1 MSSEATQGDVSAL
14 ERAEEA
20 HLLVEAH
27 PRQALALANRA
38 LAAASADG
46 DFTAEVAALRSVA
59 WAQLKLG
66 DTRATSAAVRT
77 GIRLANRHGDRQGAA
92 LLRRLLAASLSLSG
106 RTRAARREI
115 EAAVADLSGLE
126 RARSQVHRVEIHRTS
141 NAADPSIDR
150 AVLSDAAK
158 GLQALRRAGDEVW
171 EARLLYNRGA
181 FYFDR
186 GDLDRAESD
195 FRRAL
200 EIQTRHGADF
210 VVADYTLALAEVALL
225 RGDVVTSLKAIEDA
239 RDVLPPSPLS
249 NLGHLLVLA
258 LTQARLLPEARAA
271 GEEYVA
277 LCSQTGRADYVAAGL
292 LDLAAIGVMARDP
305 VAARA
310 FASRAVRSFAARGKI
325 ASAALARG
333 TYLRARLLGG
343 TVSRSSLRSGLGAAA
358 VLEELGWHRDSL
370 RIRVTVA
377 RVALEIGALHVA
389 RRQLELAASLGTR
402 GTASDR
408 IDLCHARALLDL
420 ADSRPGA
427 AERRLAHGMRL
438 LHDYQAALGA
448 IELRAAASSIG
459 AELPRLGLRLALE
472 SQRPA
477 KVLGWAER
485 LRANALRLPPVRPPA
500 DTKLRKLQT
509 ELRRATADGRTSD
522 QTRLEAAIRSR
533 ARIVEAAGG
542 APTSLPDARAAARP
556 LGSRALVE
564 YLELDGAVHALT
576 LANGR
581 LALYNLGAAGPAT
594 ELDWLRFAY
603 RRLAAGRLSTEQRA
617 AAQRNVDT
625 AAKTL
630 DELLVRPL
638 LPVIGQA
645 PLVLV
650 PTGVL
655 HALPWGAL
663 ASLRGRPLEVA
674 PSLTIWCELVARPR
688 TLRRKTALAAGP
700 RLRYAAREV
709 RELGALRPG
718 ATILHGRA
726 ATAQAT
732 LKALDGAALAHLAC
746 HGHFRA
752 DSPLFSS
759 LELADGRLNVYE
771 LQQLARAPELVV
783 LSACDLALSALH
795 PGDELLGF
803 AAALLGMGT
812 RTIVASVVP
821 VPDAAARRLMLAFHR
836 ELLAGVR
843 PAEALAHVQAGAKT
857 AGFICLGAG

>member
-1 MSSEATQGDVSAL
+1 MSSEATQRDASAL
-14 ERAEEA
+14 ESAEEA
-20 HLLVEAH
+20 HLLVEAR

-46 DFTAEVAALRSVA
+46 DVTAQVAALRSVA

-66 DTRATSAAVRT
+66 DARAASAAMRT
-77 GIRLANRHGDRQGAA
+77 GIRLANRNGDRQGAA

-115 EAAVADLSGLE
+115 DAAVADLSGLE

-150 AVLSDAAK
+150 AVLSDAAR
-158 GLQALRRAGDEVW
+158 GLQTLRRAGDDVW

-181 FYFDR
+181 LYFDR

-200 EIQTRHGADF
+200 EIQTRHGAEF

-225 RGDVVTSLKAIEDA
+225 RGDVVTSLKAIEEA

-249 NLGHLLVLA
+249 NLGRLLVLA
-258 LTQARLLPEARAA
+258 LTQARLLPEARTA
-271 GEEYVA
+271 GEEYVT
-277 LCSQTGRADYVAAGL
+277 LCSRTGRADYVAAGL

-310 FASRAVRSFAARGKI
+310 FASSAVRSFAAHGKV

-333 TYLRARLLGG
+333 TYLRARLLEG
-343 TVSRSSLRSGLGAAA
+343 TVSRSSLRSGLDAAA

-370 RIRVTVA
+370 RIRITIA

-389 RRQLELAASLGTR
+389 RRQLELAAPLGAR

-408 IDLCHARALLDL
+408 IEVCHAQALLEL
-420 ADSRPGA
+420 AAGRPGA
-427 AERRLAHGMRL
+427 AERRLARGMRL
-438 LHDYQAALGA
+438 LDEYRAALGA

-459 AELPRLGLRLALE
+459 ADLPRLGLRLALE
-472 SQRPA
+472 SRRPA
-477 KVLGWAER
+477 KVLAWAER

-500 DTKLRKLQT
+500 DKQLRELQT
-509 ELRRATADGRTSD
+509 QLRRATTDSRTSD

-533 ARIVEAAGG
+533 ARIVEAASG
-542 APTSLPDARAAARP
+542 APTALPDARHAARL
-556 LGSRALVE
+556 LGNRALVE
-564 YLELDGAVHALT
+564 YFDLDGALHAVT
-576 LANGR
+576 LVDGR
-581 LALYNLGAAGPAT
+581 LELHDLRAASAAG
-594 ELDWLRFAY
+594 ELEWLRFAY
-603 RRLAAGRLSTEQRA
+603 RRLAAGRMSAEQRA
-617 AAQRNVDT
+617 AVRANAET
-625 AAKTL
+625 AATTL
-630 DELLVRPL
+630 DQLLVQPL
-638 LPVIGQA
+638 LPVIGEA

-655 HALPWGAL
+655 HALPWSAL
-663 ASLRGRPLEVA
+663 PSVRGRPLVVA
-674 PSLTIWCELVARPR
+674 PSLAMWCELARRPPSR
-688 TLRRKTALAAGP
+688 RRKTALVAGP
-700 RLRYAAREV
+700 RLRHAAREV
-709 RELGALRPG
+709 REIDALRPR
-718 ATILHGRA
+718 ATVVHGRA
-726 ATAQAT
+726 AVSAAT
-732 LKALDGAALAHLAC
+732 LAALDGAALAHLAC

-752 DSPLFSS
+752 DSPLPSS
-759 LELADGRLNVYE
+759 LELADGPLNVYE
-771 LQQLARAPELVV
+771 LQRLKRAPEVVV
-783 LSACDLALSALH
+783 LSACDLALSQTH

-836 ELLAGVR
+836 DLLAGFG
-843 PAEALAHVQAGAKT
+843 PAAALARAQAGART
-857 AGFICLGAG
+857 PGFICLGAG

>member
-1 MSSEATQGDVSAL
+1 MSSEAAERGPSAL
-14 ERAEEA
+14 ERAQEA
-20 HLLVEAH
+20 HLLVEAR
-27 PRQALALANRA
+27 PRQALALASRA
-38 LAAASADG
+38 YAAAAADG
-46 DFTAEVAALRSVA
+46 DVTAEVAALRSVA
-59 WAQLKLG
+59 WAQIKLG
-66 DTRATSAAVRT
+66 DARAASAAVRT

-92 LLRRLLAASLSLSG
+92 LLRRLLAASLSLAG

-150 AVLSDAAK
+150 AVLSDVAR
-158 GLQALRRAGDEVW
+158 GLQTLRRAGDEVW
-171 EARLLYNRGA
+171 EARLLYNRGT

-200 EIQTRHGADF
+200 EIQTRHGAEF

-225 RGDVVTSLKAIEDA
+225 RGDVVTSLKAIEEV

-271 GEEYVA
+271 GEMYVA
-277 LCSQTGRADYVAAGL
+277 QCSQTGRADYVAAGL

-310 FASRAVRSFAARGKI
+310 FASRAVRSLAAHGKI

-343 TVSRSSLRSGLGAAA
+343 TVSRSSLRSGLDAAA
-358 VLEELGWHRDSL
+358 VLEELGWNRDSL

-377 RVALEIGALHVA
+377 RVALEIGALNVA
-389 RRQLELAASLGTR
+389 RRQLELAAPLGAR

-408 IDLCHARALLDL
+408 IDLCHARALLEL
-420 ADSRPGA
+420 AVGRPEA
-427 AERRLAHGMRL
+427 AERRLAQGMRL

-459 AELPRLGLRLALE
+459 AELPRLGLRLALD
-472 SQRPA
+472 SRRPA
-477 KVLGWAER
+477 KVLAWAER
-485 LRANALRLPPVRPPA
+485 LRANALRLPPVRPPL
-500 DTKLRKLQT
+500 DKQLRRLQT
-509 ELRRATADGRTSD
+509 DLRRATVDGRTSD

-533 ARIVEAAGG
+533 SRVVEAAAGSP
-542 APTSLPDARAAARP
+542 AALPDARAAARL

-564 YLELDGAVHALT
+564 YLELDGALHALT
-576 LANGR
+576 LVKGR
-581 LALYNLGAAGPAT
+581 LALHDLGTAGPAA

-603 RRLAAGRLSTEQRA
+603 RRLAAGRLGTDQRA
-617 AAQRNVDT
+617 AAQLTVDT
-625 AAKTL
+625 AANAL

-638 LPVIGQA
+638 LPAIGQTT
-645 PLVLV
+645 LVLV

-674 PSLTIWCELVARPR
+674 PSLTIWCQLAARPR
-688 TLRRKTALAAGP
+688 TRRRKTVLAAGP
-700 RLRYAAREV
+700 RLRHSVREV
-709 RELGALRPG
+709 RELGSLRPD
-718 ATILHGRA
+718 ATVLHGRA
-726 ATAQAT
+726 ATADAT
-732 LKALDGAALAHLAC
+732 LNALDGAALAHLAC

-771 LQQLARAPELVV
+771 LQQLARAPEVVV

-836 ELLAGVR
+836 ELVAGAA
-843 PAEALAHVQAGAKT
+843 PAVALARAQAGAKT